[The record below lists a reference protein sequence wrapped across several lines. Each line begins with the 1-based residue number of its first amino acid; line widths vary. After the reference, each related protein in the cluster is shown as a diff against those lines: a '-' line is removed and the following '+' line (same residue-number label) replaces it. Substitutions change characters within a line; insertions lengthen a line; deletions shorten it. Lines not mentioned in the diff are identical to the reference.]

1 MMSDQTEAA
10 TITPEAKPNRIF
22 CNIGGMSR
30 FMKKT
35 KADPR
40 AVPRK
45 GIRRA
50 VSTEFILT
58 KIRVLTHLTRDVNTN

>member
-1 MMSDQTEAA
+1 MAPA
-10 TITPEAKPNRIF
+10 AKPSRIF
-22 CNIGGMSR
+22 CNSSGMAF

-35 KADPR
+35 KADPS

-50 VSTEFILT
+50 INTAFIGFAFFCAKLRFFGQPDNHQ
-58 KIRVLTHLTRDVNTN
+58 K